1 MRPGAGKALPITTSD
16 MNQHIE
22 EEWMGRRNLLL
33 LVALLAAVASP
44 ATAQVKIGV
53 LSDMNSLYADI
64 TGKGTGVAARM
75 AAEDFGPVLGKPVEI
90 VTADHQN
97 KADVATNIVRNWYD
111 NEGVDMVTDGGSSA
125 VALAVEEVSR
135 QKQKLVLFNGPAS
148 SDITG
153 KSCSPYAAH
162 WNYDTYALS
171 HVTGSAVVKSGGK
184 SWFFLAADYAF
195 GRALPRHTAEVV
207 EGEGGKVLG
216 SVYAPINSSDFSSFL
231 LQAQASKAE
240 IIGLANAGGDAT
252 NAIKQGAEFGILK
265 GGQKFA
271 ALLFFITDV
280 HAMGLQAA
288 QGLQFTTAF
297 YWDQND
303 ETRAFSQR
311 FIKDVGH
318 MPTMVQAGVYSATLH
333 YLKAVKALG
342 SKEPLKVM
350 EKMRETPI
358 NDFMT
363 HDGKLRIDG
372 RVLRDMYLVQVK
384 KPEESKA
391 PWDYLKIVQTVPGE
405 QAYRPL
411 DKGNCPLV
419 EAAKKG

>member
-1 MRPGAGKALPITTSD
+1 
-16 MNQHIE
+16 
-22 EEWMGRRNLLL
+22 MGRRNLLL
-33 LVALLAAVASP
+33 LAALLAIAAHP
-44 ATAQVKIGV
+44 AAAQVKIGV

-111 NEGVDMVTDGGSSA
+111 NEGVDMITDGGSSA

-195 GRALPRHTAEVV
+195 GRALQRDTAEVV
-207 EGEGGKVLG
+207 EAEGGKVLG

-280 HAMGLQAA
+280 HAIGLAGGAGAAIHHRVLLGPERRDPRLLAALHQGGRAHADHGAGRRLQRDPALPEGGQGAEQQGPA
-288 QGLQFTTAF
+288 QGDGEDAGDA
-297 YWDQND
+297 DQ
-303 ETRAFSQR
+303 R
-311 FIKDVGH
+311 
-318 MPTMVQAGVYSATLH
+318 LH
-333 YLKAVKALG
+333 DA
-342 SKEPLKVM
+342 
-350 EKMRETPI
+350 
-358 NDFMT
+358 
-363 HDGKLRIDG
+363 
-372 RVLRDMYLVQVK
+372 
-384 KPEESKA
+384 
-391 PWDYLKIVQTVPGE
+391 
-405 QAYRPL
+405 
-411 DKGNCPLV
+411 
-419 EAAKKG
+419 

>member
-1 MRPGAGKALPITTSD
+1 MRLTNFAFAVITLAVGATP
-16 MNQHIE
+16 
-22 EEWMGRRNLLL
+22 
-33 LVALLAAVASP
+33 AA
-44 ATAQVKIGV
+44 AQVNTGVKIGV

-97 KADVATNIVRNWYD
+97 KPDVASGIARVWYD
-111 NEGVDMVTDGGSSA
+111 TEGVDMITDGGSSA
-125 VALAVEEVSR
+125 VALAVEDVSR

-153 KSCSPYAAH
+153 KNCSPYAAH

-171 HVTGSAVVKSGGK
+171 TVTGSAVVKAGGK
-184 SWFFLAADYAF
+184 NWFFIGADYAF
-195 GRALPRHTAEVV
+195 GHALERDTAAVV
-207 EGEGGKVLG
+207 EKDGGKVLG
-216 SVYAPINSSDFSSFL
+216 AVYAPLNTADFSSFL
-231 LQAQASKAE
+231 LQAQASKAD
-240 IIGLANAGGDAT
+240 IIGLANAGGDTT
-252 NAIKQGAEFGILK
+252 NAIKQGTEFGIAK

-271 ALLFFITDV
+271 ALLMFITDV
-280 HAMGLQAA
+280 NALGLNAA

-297 YWDQND
+297 YWDKDDQ
-303 ETRAFSQR
+303 TRAFSQR
-311 FIKDVGH
+311 FIKQVGH
-318 MPTMVQAGVYSATLH
+318 MPTMVQAGVYSATIH

-342 SKEPLKVM
+342 NKDPLKVM

-363 HDGKLRIDG
+363 HNGKLRIDG

-384 KPEESKA
+384 KPEESKG
-391 PWDYLKIVQTVPGE
+391 PWDYLKIVETVPGDK
-405 QAYRPL
+405 AYRPL
-411 DKGNCPLV
+411 GDGGCPLV
-419 EAAKKG
+419 TAAKQ